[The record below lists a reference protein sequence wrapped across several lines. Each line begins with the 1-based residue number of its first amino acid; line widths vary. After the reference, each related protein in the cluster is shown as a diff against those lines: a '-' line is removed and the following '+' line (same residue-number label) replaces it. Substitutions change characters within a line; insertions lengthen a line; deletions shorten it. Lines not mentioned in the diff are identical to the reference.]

1 MHHKMNIYS
10 NTTNNLDVTE
20 KIYKKFFLFIFLIFL
35 NFNFKNLKKSLV
47 ECKKENLIN

>member
-20 KIYKKFFLFIFLIFL
+20 KNIKKFFIHIPYFL
-35 NFNFKNLKKSLV
+35 NFNFKNFKKSLV
-47 ECKKENLIN
+47 ECKKRI